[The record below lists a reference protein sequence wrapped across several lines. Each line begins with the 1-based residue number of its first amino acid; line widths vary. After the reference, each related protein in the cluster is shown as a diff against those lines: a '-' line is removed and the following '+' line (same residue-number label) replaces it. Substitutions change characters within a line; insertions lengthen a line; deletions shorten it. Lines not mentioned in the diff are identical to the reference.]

1 MATRLK
7 LDGSMIPRTVKR
19 LFDHRS
25 EPRVEMY
32 PASAILG
39 FRNREHMVALIN
51 LSASGA
57 MIEFARVPRIG
68 ETVTLRTDGLETVQ
82 ARVRWAC
89 DGRIGI
95 HFGPRSE

>member
-1 MATRLK
+1 MATKYK
-7 LDGSMIPRTVKR
+7 LDGSMIPRTVRR
-19 LFDHRS
+19 LFDHRA
-25 EPRVEMY
+25 EPRVDMY

-39 FRNREHMVALIN
+39 FRDREHLVALVN

-57 MIEFARVPRIG
+57 MVEFARVPRIG
-68 ETVTLRTDGLETVQ
+68 ETVTFRTDGRDAVE

-95 HFGPRSE
+95 HFATRVE

>member
-19 LFDHRS
+19 LFDHRG

-39 FRNREHMVALIN
+39 FRDREHMVALIN

-57 MIEFARVPRIG
+57 MVEFARVPRIG
-68 ETVTLRTDGLETVQ
+68 ETVTFRAGERGAVE

-95 HFGPRSE
+95 HFATRSE

>member
-1 MATRLK
+1 MVARLK
-7 LDGSMIPRTVKR
+7 LDGSMIPRTVRR

-25 EPRVEMY
+25 EPRVDTY
-32 PASAILG
+32 PASAIFG
-39 FRNREHMVALIN
+39 FRDREQMVPLHN

-68 ETVTLRTDGLETVQ
+68 ETVTLRLEGRE
-82 ARVRWAC
+82 AIEAKVRWVC

-95 HFGPRSE
+95 HFATRSE

>member
-19 LFDHRS
+19 LFDHRA
-25 EPRVEMY
+25 EQRIDMY
-32 PASAILG
+32 PASAIFG
-39 FRNREHMVALIN
+39 FREREHMVALIN
-51 LSASGA
+51 LSPSGA

-68 ETVTLRTDGLETVQ
+68 ESVSLRLDGRDPLQ

-89 DGRIGI
+89 DGRIGL
-95 HFGPRSE
+95 HFATRVE